1 MIIQG
6 RVWKVRDDLRATD
19 IVSQKYDQFAMSK
32 QYDECA
38 KHVLEDVE
46 PRFVGEMQPGD
57 IIVAGRNFGAGH
69 AHYYGGAI
77 MGMKRTKIGAV
88 CAESINGF
96 FLRVAIDFGLPAW
109 SFPGLHAMVSTGD
122 ELKLDMLSG
131 DVSNLTTGQTA
142 KVPGMS
148 PIIGDIIA
156 ADGSLRWAV
165 KRVEAAGRGK

>member
-19 IVSQKYDQFAMSK
+19 IVSERYDQFAMSK

-46 PRFVGEMQPGD
+46 PRFCQEMKPGD

-77 MGMKRTKIGAV
+77 MGMKRTRVGAV
-88 CAESINGF
+88 LAESINGF

-109 SFPGLHAMVSTGD
+109 SFPGLHELVTTGD
-122 ELKLDMLSG
+122 ELKLDMLAG
-131 DVSNLTTGQTA
+131 DVTNLTTGKTA
-142 KVPGMS
+142 KVEGMS
-148 PIIGDIIA
+148 PIIADIIA
-156 ADGSLRWAV
+156 ADGSLKWAV
-165 KRVEAAGRGK
+165 QRVAAAAQG

>member
-19 IVSQKYDQFAMSK
+19 IVSERYDELSMSK

-38 KHVLEDVE
+38 KHVLEDIE
-46 PRFVGEMQPGD
+46 PRFCKEMRPGD

-77 MGMKRTKIGAV
+77 MGMKRARVGAV
-88 CAESINGF
+88 LAESINGF

-109 SFPGLHAMVSTGD
+109 SFPGLHALVTTGD
-122 ELKLDMLSG
+122 ELKMDMLAG
-131 DVSNLTTGQTA
+131 DVTNLTTGKTA
-142 KVPGMS
+142 KVEGMS

-156 ADGSLRWAV
+156 ADGSLKWAV
-165 KRVEAAGRGK
+165 QRVAAAGRA